1 MKQGQSTCE
10 PVSASS
16 LLLLQLL
23 SAMRTR
29 TSLWCCQW
37 LRKELNTVG
46 EKMSSSIAHFQHLAF
61 AFKYIRAIRN
71 ICYSVDT

>member
-29 TSLWCCQW
+29 TSLWCCW